1 MTELITAIIDS
12 RYNPSFTEA
21 DKIKNLAKN
30 HAKGGMPA
38 REKRNTSKAIALA
51 LDVNL
56 RPLRSDILVTSPSTV
71 LRLRI
76 TAKIPNVVIR
86 YIIK

>member
-1 MTELITAIIDS
+1 MTELITAIIDR
-12 RYNPSFTEA
+12 RYKPSFTEA

-30 HAKGGMPA
+30 PAKGGMPA
-38 REKRNTSKAIALA
+38 REKRNTSKAMALG
-51 LDVNL
+51 LEVNL

-76 TAKIPNVVIR
+76 TAKIPNIVIR
-86 YIIK
+86 

>member
-12 RYNPSFTEA
+12 KYNPSFTEA

-30 HAKGGMPA
+30 PANGGMPA
-38 REKRNTSKAIALA
+38 REKRNTSKAIALG

-56 RPLRSDILVTSPSTV
+56 SPLRSDILMISPSTV
-71 LRLRI
+71 HKLRI
-76 TAKIPNVVIR
+76 IAKIPNVVIR

>member
-30 HAKGGMPA
+30 PAKWWNA
-38 REKRNTSKAIALA
+38 SKRKEE
-51 LDVNL
+51 
-56 RPLRSDILVTSPSTV
+56 
-71 LRLRI
+71 
-76 TAKIPNVVIR
+76 
-86 YIIK
+86 Y

>member
-30 HAKGGMPA
+30 PAKGGMPA
-38 REKRNTSKAIALA
+38 REKRNTSKAIALG

-56 RPLRSDILVTSPSTV
+56 SPLRSDILMTSPSTV
-71 LRLRI
+71 LKLRI

>member
-12 RYNPSFTEA
+12 KYNPSFTEA
-21 DKIKNLAKN
+21 DKIKNLAKKPAN
-30 HAKGGMPA
+30 GGMPA
-38 REKRNTSKAIALA
+38 REKRKTSKEIALG
-51 LDVNL
+51 LEVNL

-71 LRLRI
+71 LRFKI

>member
-12 RYNPSFTEA
+12 KYNSSLIEA

-30 HAKGGMPA
+30 PANGGMPA
-38 REKRNTSKAIALA
+38 REKRNTSKAIALG
-51 LDVNL
+51 LEVNL

-71 LRLRI
+71 LRFKI